1 MKTKI
6 VKLLPVALALMLI
19 SPAFAEE
26 GVAASKTATATQ
38 VITVPKF
45 INITHDPASVE
56 SAKAQFNGTYS
67 VITLDKSMNTQ
78 FHVVTN
84 NPDEAIK
91 LTATCLAGGAQVNA
105 LYGTNAQNLRL
116 IFTNNGTDVGT
127 ASRAAEATAVE
138 NIMGKNPAIAQNANA
153 IAFTLTPTFAV
164 DPNSGGT
171 APTATL
177 EAAGEGTQAGVK
189 YRITNGAYNFNYTV
203 GTTAMANT
211 FSTHDTDGT
220 YKATLTLSQVSP

>member
-26 GVAASKTATATQ
+26 GAAASKTATSTQ
-38 VITVPKF
+38 IITVPKF

-56 SAKAQFNGTYS
+56 SAGAQFNGTYS

-91 LTATCLAGGAQVNA
+91 LTATCLAGGNQVNA
-105 LYGTNAQNLRL
+105 LYGADAQNLRL
-116 IFTNNGTDVGT
+116 IFTNNGTDK
-127 ASRAAEATAVE
+127 RAAEATAVT
-138 NIMGKNPAIAQNANA
+138 NIMGEKTAIAQNANA

-164 DPNSGGT
+164 DSTSGGT
-171 APTATL
+171 TPTATL
-177 EAAGEGTQAGVK
+177 EAGGEGIQAGVK

-203 GTTAMANT
+203 GTTAMADT

>member
-26 GVAASKTATATQ
+26 GAAASKTATSTQ
-38 VITVPKF
+38 IITVPKF

-56 SAKAQFNGTYS
+56 SAGAQFNGTYS

-91 LTATCLAGGAQVNA
+91 LTATCLAGGNQVNA
-105 LYGTNAQNLRL
+105 LYGADAQNLRL
-116 IFTNNGTDVGT
+116 IFTNNGTDK
-127 ASRAAEATAVE
+127 RAAEATAVT
-138 NIMGKNPAIAQNANA
+138 NIMGEKTAIAQNANA

-164 DPNSGGT
+164 DSTSGGT
-171 APTATL
+171 TPTATL
-177 EAAGEGTQAGVK
+177 EAGGEGTQAGVK
-189 YRITNGAYNFNYTV
+189 YRINNGAYNFNYTV
-203 GTTAMANT
+203 GTTAMADT

>member
-26 GVAASKTATATQ
+26 GVAASNTSTSTQ
-38 VITVPKF
+38 IITVPKF

-56 SAKAQFNGTYS
+56 SAEAQFNGTYS

-84 NPDEAIK
+84 NPDEVIK
-91 LTATCLAGGAQVNA
+91 LTATCLAGGNQVNA
-105 LYGTNAQNLRL
+105 VYGKNAQNLRL
-116 IFTNNGTDVGT
+116 IFTNNGTDK
-127 ASRAAEATAVE
+127 RAAAESAVT
-138 NIMGKNPAIAQNANA
+138 NIMTAPAKAQNANA
-153 IAFTLTPTFAV
+153 IAFVLTPTITPYKA
-164 DPNSGGT
+164 SGAS
-171 APTATL
+171 APTTTK
-177 EAAGEGTQAGVK
+177 EEDGVK
-189 YRITNGAYNFNYTV
+189 YKIVNGAYDFNYRLAQ
-203 GTTAMANT
+203 TAVAGT

-220 YKATLTLSQVSP
+220 YKATLTLSKVSP

>member
-1 MKTKI
+1 
-6 VKLLPVALALMLI
+6 
-19 SPAFAEE
+19 
-26 GVAASKTATATQ
+26 
-38 VITVPKF
+38 
-45 INITHDPASVE
+45 
-56 SAKAQFNGTYS
+56 
-67 VITLDKSMNTQ
+67 MNTQ

-127 ASRAAEATAVE
+127 ASRDAEASAVE

-164 DPNSGGT
+164 DSTFGGT
-171 APTATL
+171 TPTATL
-177 EAAGEGTQAGVK
+177 EAGGEGIQAGVK

-203 GTTAMANT
+203 GTTAIANT
-211 FSTHDTDGT
+211 FSTHDTDGE
-220 YKATLTLSQVSP
+220 YRATLTLSQVSP

>member
-26 GVAASKTATATQ
+26 GAAASKTATSTQ
-38 VITVPKF
+38 IITVPKF

-56 SAKAQFNGTYS
+56 SAGAQFNGTYN

-91 LTATCLAGGAQVNA
+91 LTATCLAGGNQVNA
-105 LYGTNAQNLRL
+105 LYGADAQNLRL
-116 IFTNNGTDVGT
+116 IFTNSGTDVGT
-127 ASRAAEATAVE
+127 ASRAAEATAVT
-138 NIMGKNPAIAQNANA
+138 NIMGKPAIAQNANA

-164 DPNSGGT
+164 DSTSGGT
-171 APTATL
+171 TPTATL
-177 EAAGEGTQAGVK
+177 EAGGKGIQAGVK

-203 GTTAMANT
+203 GTTAIANT
-211 FSTHDTDGT
+211 FSTHDTDGE
-220 YKATLTLSQVSP
+220 YRATLTLSQVSP

>member
-19 SPAFAEE
+19 SPAFAEV
-26 GVAASKTATATQ
+26 VAGSNTATTTQ
-38 VITVPKF
+38 IISVPKF

-56 SAKAQFNGTYS
+56 SAVAQFNGTYS
-67 VITLDKSMNTQ
+67 EITLDKSMNTQ

-91 LTATCLAGGAQVNA
+91 LTGTCLAGGKQVNA
-105 LYGTNAQNLRL
+105 LYGEDPKALRL
-116 IFTNNGTDVGT
+116 IFTNNGEDK
-127 ASRAAEATAVE
+127 RAATENAVT
-138 NIMGKNPAIAQNANA
+138 NIMGTPAIDQNANA
-153 IAFTLTPTFAV
+153 IAFTLTPSIAV

-171 APTATL
+171 EPTASL
-177 EAAGEGTQAGVK
+177 EDTKAGVK
-189 YRITNGAYNFNYTV
+189 YLITNGAYNFNYTV
-203 GTTAMANT
+203 GTTALANT
-211 FSTHDTDGT
+211 FSTHDTDGY

>member
-19 SPAFAEE
+19 SPAFAEV
-26 GVAASKTATATQ
+26 VAGSNTATSTQ
-38 VITVPKF
+38 IITVPKF

-56 SAKAQFNGTYS
+56 SATAQFNGTYN

-91 LTATCLAGGAQVNA
+91 LTATCLAGKKQVNA
-105 LYGTNAQNLRL
+105 LYGDDAKNLRL
-116 IFTNNGTDVGT
+116 IFTNNGKDK
-127 ASRAAEATAVE
+127 RAAEATAVT
-138 NIMGKNPAIAQNANA
+138 NIMGTPAIDQNANA

-164 DPNSGGT
+164 DSTAGGT
-171 APTATL
+171 EPRATL
-177 EAAGEGTQAGVK
+177 EAGGEGIQAGVK

-203 GTTAMANT
+203 GTTAIANT

>member
-26 GVAASKTATATQ
+26 GAAASKTATSTQ
-38 VITVPKF
+38 IITVPKF

-56 SAKAQFNGTYS
+56 SAGAQFNGTYS

-91 LTATCLAGGAQVNA
+91 LTATCLAGGNQVNA
-105 LYGTNAQNLRL
+105 LYGADAQNLRL
-116 IFTNNGTDVGT
+116 IFTNNGTG
-127 ASRAAEATAVE
+127 ARAAEASAVT
-138 NIMGKNPAIAQNANA
+138 NIMGTPAIDQNANA

-164 DPNSGGT
+164 DSTSGGT
-171 APTATL
+171 TPTATL
-177 EAAGEGTQAGVK
+177 EAAGEGIQAGVK

-203 GTTAMANT
+203 GTTAMADT

>member
-26 GVAASKTATATQ
+26 GAAASKTATATQ

-56 SAKAQFNGTYS
+56 SATAQFNGTYS
-67 VITLDKSMNTQ
+67 VITLDNSMNTQ

-91 LTATCLAGGAQVNA
+91 LTATCLADGNQVNA
-105 LYGTNAQNLRL
+105 LYGADAQNLRL
-116 IFTNNGTDVGT
+116 IFTNNGTGD
-127 ASRAAEATAVE
+127 RAAATTAVT
-138 NIMGKNPAIAQNANA
+138 NIMGDETAIAQNANA

-164 DPNSGGT
+164 DSTSGGT
-171 APTATL
+171 TPIATL
-177 EAAGEGTQAGVK
+177 EAAGEGIQAGVK

>member
-19 SPAFAEE
+19 SPAFAEV
-26 GVAASKTATATQ
+26 VAGSNTATSTQ
-38 VITVPKF
+38 IITVPKF

-56 SAKAQFNGTYS
+56 SATAQFNGTYS
-67 VITLDKSMNTQ
+67 VITLDNSMNTQ

-91 LTATCLAGGAQVNA
+91 LTATCLAGKKQVNA
-105 LYGTNAQNLRL
+105 LYGDDAKNLRL
-116 IFTNNGTDVGT
+116 IFTNNGKDK
-127 ASRAAEATAVE
+127 RAAEATAVT
-138 NIMGKNPAIAQNANA
+138 NIMGTPAIDQNANA

-164 DPNSGGT
+164 DSTAGGT
-171 APTATL
+171 EPRATL
-177 EAAGEGTQAGVK
+177 EAGGEGIQAGVK

-203 GTTAMANT
+203 GTTAIANT